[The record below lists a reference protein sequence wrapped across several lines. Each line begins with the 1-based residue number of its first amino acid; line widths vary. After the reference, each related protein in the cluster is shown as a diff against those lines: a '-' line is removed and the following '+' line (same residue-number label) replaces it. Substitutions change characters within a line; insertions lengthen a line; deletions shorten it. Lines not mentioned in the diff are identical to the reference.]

1 MNSRKSRGGPWLMS
15 IGRRAGPATMVLAL
29 IVGGQSVEAAGDMQ
43 HPIRLT
49 GELFV
54 AGATLVDP
62 PPDEPT
68 GTHAYLHLTGAAARR
83 VFDALKAKEK
93 TDACVPGRRLKAAG
107 PVVCSVRGKVD
118 DAYCDFALD
127 LTRGVIASGSAC

>member
-1 MNSRKSRGGPWLMS
+1 MELLREWRAQSLAR
-15 IGRRAGPATMVLAL
+15 IGRLTVLAMAML
-29 IVGGQSVEAAGDMQ
+29 APIVGAQPSKAAGDMQ

-62 PPDEPT
+62 PPDEPA

-83 VFDALKAKEK
+83 VFDALKTKDKA
-93 TDACVPGRRLKAAG
+93 DACVPGRRLKAAG
-107 PVVCSVRGKVD
+107 PMVCSVRGKAD

-127 LTRGVIASGSAC
+127 LTRGTIAAGSAC

>member
-1 MNSRKSRGGPWLMS
+1 MESQEGVGGTWLAQGSRL
-15 IGRRAGPATMVLAL
+15 ALAATAILAL
-29 IVGGQSVEAAGDMQ
+29 IAGSLPAQAAGDMQ

-62 PPDEPT
+62 PPDEPS
-68 GTHAYLHLTGAAARR
+68 GTHAYLHITGAAARR
-83 VFDALKAKEK
+83 VFDSLKATEK
-93 TDACVPGRRLKAAG
+93 ADACVPGRRIKAAG
-107 PVVCSVRGKVD
+107 AVMCSARGKAD

-127 LTRGVIASGSAC
+127 LTRGTTASGTAC

>member
-1 MNSRKSRGGPWLMS
+1 MELRRGWRAPRVAR
-15 IGRRAGPATMVLAL
+15 IGRLTVIAMAMVAP
-29 IVGGQSVEAAGDMQ
+29 IGAQPSKAAGEMG

-93 TDACVPGRRLKAAG
+93 ADACVPGRRLKAAG
-107 PVVCSVRGKVD
+107 PVVCSARGKAD

-127 LTRGVIASGSAC
+127 LTRGTTASGSAC